1 MNVLFDK
8 ASLEWLKQKG
18 FNEWEI
24 EDAQKCLSLALKN
37 EGGERTVRLPENTTL
52 KVAALAYAVL
62 ANANEET
69 IKESSNGKNIT
80 ITEDIKRAFNEE
92 IEISELDE
100 IHKKIGKIKIG
111 RLYSDARRKTSIK
124 KGNETLE

>member
-1 MNVLFDK
+1 MNVSFDE
-8 ASLEWLKQKG
+8 ASLGWLKQKG

-24 EDAQKCLSLALKN
+24 EDAQKCLSFALKN
-37 EGGERTVRLPENTTL
+37 ESSEKTLRLPENTTL
-52 KVAALAYAVL
+52 KVAALAYAIL

-69 IKESSNGKNIT
+69 IKESANGKNIS
-80 ITEDIKRAFNEE
+80 ITDEIKRAFNEE

-111 RLYSDARRKTSIK
+111 KLYSDARRKTSIK
-124 KGNETLE
+124 KGSEILE